1 MALTFDTVTR
11 EIVYKGRKL
20 ADLQPDASVEDVV
33 RQHALTIP
41 ELATANVEGPE
52 IKDGVATYTVSARL
66 GTKG

>member
-1 MALTFDTVTR
+1 MALKFDTVKR
-11 EIVYKGRKL
+11 KIVYKGREL
-20 ADLQPDASVEDVV
+20 ADTQPDASVEDVV

-52 IKDGVATYTVSARL
+52 IKDGL

>member
-1 MALTFDTVTR
+1 MALKFETVTR
-11 EIVYKGRKL
+11 LIVYKGRPL
-20 ADLQPDASVEDVV
+20 ADLQPDAPVEDVV

-52 IKDGVATYTVSARL
+52 IKNGVATYTISARL

>member
-1 MALTFDTVTR
+1 MALKFDTVKR
-11 EIVYKGRKL
+11 MIVYKGREL
-20 ADLQPDASVEDVV
+20 ADTQPDASVEDVV